1 MSTNL
6 SKGVSFFVLFLVAVA
21 VVAFVGSNL
30 GERGADPSVQAD
42 LDDDAMDQL
51 ARNDAVSQIA
61 AESESIDSVG
71 AGTTSA
77 SVQATAPPGFVPAPP
92 TIPEATPP
100 EGYSFTAYHEVERGP
115 MTAADLDPDH
125 PRADPPAWMASGE
138 GGLADQAAAAG
149 RDWSFGWVKLAD
161 GADLAGLGDLLA
173 AHGGEVL
180 GRTGDLV
187 RARLPGDP
195 SSLQAIAR
203 SGSVAGLGAF
213 PAGRKITDTLAE
225 RAATN
230 LGDDVPVWIT
240 LMSDDPDQRW
250 RSALKDLGAEVGLF
264 DAAIRTYAA
273 TIPLTALGRIAEADF
288 VAAVESIGRVET
300 TLEIAAPAMGA
311 DALRSY
317 DAGMETFV
325 GVGGA
330 SVPVGIMDTG
340 FNIDHPDL
348 SSNRRSICGAN
359 FANQFN
365 PREEDQDLWWD
376 RGEHGSHVA
385 GIVFGNGADVRAR
398 AGIAPM
404 VQDVR
409 IAKAAGSR
417 GSASALGWNRAMDW
431 FARPTACGGDATA
444 RKALVINS
452 SLGAL
457 ADVWE
462 GRSVV
467 ERKIDASV
475 WAARQ
480 LFVTSAGNTTAFGA
494 LRIVGAS
501 SMAVAKNALSVG
513 ATQNIGDIAAFSSQ
527 GPTYDGRLLPKI
539 VGTGVA
545 VASAR
550 GRGQTWGY
558 NIFSGTSM
566 SSPSVVGVAA
576 LVMDAVPE
584 LKEEPAALAARL
596 MASAV
601 KHDVF
606 LGDPD
611 AFPYDNTN
619 GPGTFNNAYG
629 LGKVSAR
636 TAVLNRDTEDGWFGG
651 SAAFEVDASGH
662 AYHDIVV
669 PEGASRLDVV
679 MTWNEPP
686 AASIADSVLHDLDL
700 WVDRGASCGDIAACG
715 YYSSRSRIDN
725 VEWVIVQDPPAGV
738 YRLKVVPNRIYGTAP
753 RAGLAWTVI
762 RGDSSP
768 TLAVAADKD
777 HVEVGPDVPFEVEVT
792 VSSDAYVATGANVRV
807 ECRTEV
813 GSAACDELSYTPDD
827 SMVHREDGLERTLV
841 RDGFSI
847 AVGEIGPDDE
857 RTVTLGFAGQ
867 PEGSFRLH
875 VTVSGWNAESGETS
889 VAVVVGDAEM
899 SPPVQRPP
907 NDDFAMAIE
916 LDAMGE
922 TTFDIAA
929 ATPDPGEPAFS
940 LVSYPQ
946 RARSLWYVW
955 TAPETGLARFSVAQS
970 VPGDHSD
977 YVVVDIFHDGPMS
990 SLKAVGNGQLG
1001 GGKTFFAEAG
1011 ETYRIRL
1018 GTLAEYLADRRSILP
1033 DLTLTWGPGS
1043 RPAND
1048 DYAYAAAI
1056 GGESGTVSGTSQG
1069 ATSEPEELMGG
1080 SDPETPVE
1088 VNGWAASVWY
1098 RWTAPSTGD
1107 FEFSTNRTS
1116 QVVAAFVGDSVAD
1129 ARMVSG
1135 VPARGGDFGEAIV
1148 FPATEGVEYRIAV
1161 ATASAYWSGNEFE
1174 LSWGSGERAN
1184 PRNDDFADASR
1195 ASGNFAS
1202 GTVAFNAMTVEHGE
1216 PAASG
1221 VRTVW
1226 WTWRATEDG
1235 RYTWL
1240 ADRRAGFLRDE
1251 APLQMSV
1258 FAGDEL
1264 ATLELVAMDEGTD
1277 TQELQLAFDTKAD
1290 TAYHVALGL
1299 PRDAA
1304 QVRLPSAR
1312 IIMQWGP
1319 TPENDDLAN
1328 ATALPGMSGTLTGSN
1343 RFATNEPY
1351 EHTGSLG
1358 DSSLW
1363 WTLDPEEDG
1372 WVRFE
1377 LDGPRGSKLAIYRV
1391 GADGGLELLR
1401 VSQALGAF
1409 AATVRVEV
1417 GERYVIRLGTY
1428 YYDNVTGV
1436 VGASRGNFTLK
1447 WGPTDAPAMLR
1458 YLGRI
1463 DSGQMADDG
1472 SVTDFEDLGAQA
1484 FNGDGTELYVASP
1497 NGIVVFGRNTD
1508 SGMLSQIQTL
1518 EDYPV
1523 SDSDTQVIWDGSGEA
1538 LLVASCDEWLKFTP
1552 AEGGGIEHAGS
1563 IEGAPCPDGVVLVEG
1578 DFAHHVMAP
1587 YLIETFQFNE
1597 GHDALRSSGVNM
1609 IPDIALAVMT
1619 ADGGNIYAIA
1629 VDEGAENRLYVVER
1643 DAEDG
1648 SLSISSIIAEGSPTG
1663 PDGENVVEGLRDV
1676 RAMAV
1681 HNSHLFLSAG
1691 FRGADTIVFDLA
1703 DRASPVFLARQA
1715 ALAFGFRQC
1724 EDSLARPH
1732 AQAVDVVCPN
1742 EYFVVQAGD
1751 DGAVFGS
1758 DRFRGD
1764 GLGGIDSFGNQV
1776 PWNSNVASIGGSPD
1790 GRHLYVAGSYFDF
1803 VEGPSGIRWALQ
1815 YHVMV
1820 FERVSD

>member
-1 MSTNL
+1 MNTNL
-6 SKGVSFFVLFLVAVA
+6 SYKGVSLFVLFLVAVA

-61 AESESIDSVG
+61 AESESIDAGG
-71 AGTTSA
+71 ADTPDA
-77 SVQATAPPGFVPAPP
+77 SVQPGHATAPPGFVPAPP

-250 RSALKDLGAEVGLF
+250 RSALKDLGAQVGLF
-264 DAAIRTYAA
+264 DPAIRTYAA

-475 WAARQ
+475 WASRQ

-813 GSAACDELSYTPDD
+813 GSAACDELSYTPDE

-867 PEGSFRLH
+867 SEGSFRLH

-899 SPPVQRPP
+899 PPPVQRPP

-1048 DYAYAAAI
+1048 DYAHAAAI
-1056 GGESGTVSGTSQG
+1056 GGESGTLSGTSQG

-1343 RFATNEPY
+1343 QFRHERALRA
-1351 EHTGSLG
+1351 HRLARRLVAVV
-1358 DSSLW
+1358 DA
-1363 WTLDPEEDG
+1363 
-1372 WVRFE
+1372 
-1377 LDGPRGSKLAIYRV
+1377 GPRGGRLGPVRAGRSARV
-1391 GADGGLELLR
+1391 EARDLPGRRRRRTGTAPGQPGSRGVRGDGSRRGGRTLRHPPRHVLLR
-1401 VSQALGAF
+1401 Q
-1409 AATVRVEV
+1409 RD
-1417 GERYVIRLGTY
+1417 RC
-1428 YYDNVTGV
+1428 
-1436 VGASRGNFTLK
+1436 SRRQ
-1447 WGPTDAPAMLR
+1447 P
-1458 YLGRI
+1458 
-1463 DSGQMADDG
+1463 GQ
-1472 SVTDFEDLGAQA
+1472 LHAQ
-1484 FNGDGTELYVASP
+1484 
-1497 NGIVVFGRNTD
+1497 
-1508 SGMLSQIQTL
+1508 M
-1518 EDYPV
+1518 
-1523 SDSDTQVIWDGSGEA
+1523 
-1538 LLVASCDEWLKFTP
+1538 
-1552 AEGGGIEHAGS
+1552 
-1563 IEGAPCPDGVVLVEG
+1563 
-1578 DFAHHVMAP
+1578 
-1587 YLIETFQFNE
+1587 
-1597 GHDALRSSGVNM
+1597 
-1609 IPDIALAVMT
+1609 
-1619 ADGGNIYAIA
+1619 
-1629 VDEGAENRLYVVER
+1629 
-1643 DAEDG
+1643 
-1648 SLSISSIIAEGSPTG
+1648 G
-1663 PDGENVVEGLRDV
+1663 PDGCAGHAALPRQDRQRADGRRRLGDRLRGSRRPGVQRRRDRALRGIPQRHRGLRTQYGL
-1676 RAMAV
+1676 RNA
-1681 HNSHLFLSAG
+1681 
-1691 FRGADTIVFDLA
+1691 LA
-1703 DRASPVFLARQA
+1703 DSDARG
-1715 ALAFGFRQC
+1715 LSGLRFR
-1724 EDSLARPH
+1724 H
-1732 AQAVDVVCPN
+1732 
-1742 EYFVVQAGD
+1742 AGD
-1751 DGAVFGS
+1751 LGRVRRSPARGLVRRVAQVHPRGGRRDRARREHRGRPLPGRRRARRGGLRAPRDGAVPDRDVPVQRGS
-1758 DRFRGD
+1758 RCAPLLGRQHDPRHRAGRDDRRRREHLRHRRGRGRREQAVRGGTGCGGRFAQHLLDHRGGQSHGPRRGERGRGAPGRAGDGRAQLAPFPVGGIPGGRHDRVRPGRPGEPRVPGTPGGARFRIPPVRGFA
-1764 GLGGIDSFGNQV
+1764 GPTARPGG
-1776 PWNSNVASIGGSPD
+1776 
-1790 GRHLYVAGSYFDF
+1790 GRRL
-1803 VEGPSGIRWALQ
+1803 P
-1815 YHVMV
+1815 
-1820 FERVSD
+1820 ERVLRRAGRRRRRRVRLGPVPRRRPRRHRLVRQSGALEQQRGVDRRQSRRSPPLRGGELL